1 MDQRFGF
8 YEFFC
13 GGGMA
18 RAGLG
23 ENWDCM
29 FANDIDES
37 KADSYQRNWSSDH
50 LKVGDVANIEIC
62 ELPGNADLA
71 WASFPCQDLSL
82 AGNGAGLNGDRSGTF
97 WHFFNLIKK
106 LREENRA
113 PKIVVLENVYGALTS
128 NKGNDFLT
136 ICKVLIEE
144 NYNVGAVVINASDFL
159 PQSRPRLFFI
169 AIQKESIDISF
180 ALQDLPDPKWHPK
193 ALVSIYEK
201 MDERM
206 KSGWLWWRL
215 PHPKDRQCDLIDILE
230 KEPTS
235 VKWNSL
241 EQTERLI
248 DLMLPL
254 HKAKLEAMK
263 SKGGAF
269 VGAIY
274 KRTRLDNNGIKGQR
288 AEIRFDNLAGCL
300 RTPGGGSSK
309 QIIMLVNNNEV
320 KSRLLSSREMAR
332 LMGLPD
338 TFILPE
344 RYSEAY
350 HLLGDGVAVPVVS
363 HITKYILEPLI
374 QFFKKS
380 KQAA

>member
-1 MDQRFGF
+1 MDQRFKF

-23 ENWDCM
+23 ENWECL
-29 FANDIDES
+29 FANDIDEG
-37 KADSYQRNWSSDH
+37 KANSYRRNWSSDH
-50 LKVGDVANIEIC
+50 LKVDNVANIEVN

-106 LREENRA
+106 LRGENRA

-136 ICKVLIEE
+136 ICKALIEE
-144 NYNVGAVVINASDFL
+144 NYIVGAVVINASDFL

-169 AIQKESIDISF
+169 AVEKDSIDLSF

-193 ALVSIYEK
+193 ALLSIYEK
-201 MDERM
+201 MDE
-206 KSGWLWWRL
+206 KVKGAWLWWRL
-215 PHPKDRQCDLIDILE
+215 PHPKDRQYDLIDILE

-235 VKWNSL
+235 VNWNSS

-248 DLMLPL
+248 ALMLPL

-263 SKGGAF
+263 SKGGSF

-309 QIIMLVNNNEV
+309 QTIMLVNNNEV

-338 TFILPE
+338 TYILPE

-363 HITKYILEPLI
+363 HITQFILEPLI
-374 QFFKKS
+374 QTFKKS